1 MIKKWKLF
9 TESNKTTREDE
20 DSLQK
25 YFDLT
30 SDEVKE
36 WIQEFLDDTML
47 DFDISVISHN
57 LFMITFYEDGYQPD
71 PKITH
76 QNYPFPENLIKYLT
90 IRLNEY
96 DCRII
101 PEPGS
106 RESYGKLE
114 YVYYAISK
122 KYMSIRVERIK

>member
-9 TESNKTTREDE
+9 LESNKTTKEDE

-36 WIQEFLDDTML
+36 WLQEFLDDTML
-47 DFDISVISHN
+47 DFDISVINHK
-57 LFMITFYEDGYQPD
+57 LFMITFYQDDLKG
-71 PKITH
+71 ITKEK
-76 QNYPFPENLIKYLT
+76 YPFPEKLLQYLMD
-90 IRLNEY
+90 RFAEY
-96 DCRII
+96 NCKII

-106 RESYGKLE
+106 KESGMPG

-122 KYMSIRVERIK
+122 KYMSIRVEKVE